1 MKHKLVFLAALLG
14 LLAALGAAWFYSRR
28 EPPQSPVFEPAANP
42 YARGVYANGIVESE
56 QPAGANLNLYPDVSG
71 AVTRVFVRDG
81 DPVRAG
87 EPLDA
92 LALADANYRQVVL
105 RAFSQVAD
113 SLRALAGDAQAVDAR
128 ADAMA
133 ASRTTLR
140 LVQAGLDSG
149 VGSGL
154 QVLAADL
161 QYRQARIAWLQA
173 VAQRLQDTVAF
184 YVALGGGWSDAY

>member
-1 MKHKLVFLAALLG
+1 MSAPLFHGGSLWNQRRAA
-14 LLAALGAAWFYSRR
+14 
-28 EPPQSPVFEPAANP
+28 Q
-42 YARGVYANGIVESE
+42 
-56 QPAGANLNLYPDVSG
+56 
-71 AVTRVFVRDG
+71 
-81 DPVRAG
+81 
-87 EPLDA
+87 DA